1 MGRIWTCR
9 NECLGQG
16 HSQGG
21 KVQRLESV
29 GILGDHPRQTGA
41 WGFRKGNAKW
51 GSCGGKG
58 QIHRLSHCN
67 WRPGLPSVDPMTH
80 WPTDGFLF
88 IFLPCD
94 FTIVFTASVF
104 STDLHYP
111 PEFKTAARNRGDRQ
125 LLKGLL
131 SVTVWLSIERK
142 PTPRRP
148 GWLFSLFPG
157 LPLLPSSSLLSKDL
171 QPPQWKPKESFAS
184 SLSNRACCSRAITF
198 ITLAASS
205 QQRASADGSSS
216 QQLFIASCTKS
227 DGGCQSSAL
236 GHQTHLVG

>member
-41 WGFRKGNAKW
+41 WGFRKGNTKW
-51 GSCGGKG
+51 WSCGGKG

-67 WRPGLPSVDPMTH
+67 WGPGLPSVDPMTH

-94 FTIVFTASVF
+94 FTIVFTAAVF

-111 PEFKTAARNRGDRQ
+111 PEFKTPARNRGDSKA
-125 LLKGLL
+125 KGQATSKGTAECNSLVKHRKKTHAAKAWLAVL
-131 SVTVWLSIERK
+131 SVPWAPSA
-142 PTPRRP
+142 
-148 GWLFSLFPG
+148 SL
-157 LPLLPSSSLLSKDL
+157 
-171 QPPQWKPKESFAS
+171 
-184 SLSNRACCSRAITF
+184 
-198 ITLAASS
+198 
-205 QQRASADGSSS
+205 
-216 QQLFIASCTKS
+216 
-227 DGGCQSSAL
+227 
-236 GHQTHLVG
+236 